1 MIELDVAVIG
11 GGFSG
16 AAVAANLAR
25 HTPRDL
31 TLAVFDPDDLG
42 RGAAYGTRHREHI
55 LNTRAHM
62 MSLYVDEPDHFV
74 RWLGPRGAPSDFLP
88 RRLYG
93 EYVAESAQRE
103 LRAVRFMH
111 VRERIAKIVRGDSG
125 GFVVE
130 SSSGTRYDARSIVLA
145 TGNPAPNDEF
155 LPLEVRLH
163 AGYIDDPWR
172 FDYRSVGGHV
182 LVVGSGLTALDVLVA
197 LKGCGHRGT
206 VHVLSRRGR
215 YPEVHEAV
223 AAYDVIPALD
233 THGARALLRSFRS
246 HVDEA
251 SRRGFDWRAV
261 VDSLRPEAEAIWRR
275 LERLERRRFERH
287 LRTHWERHRHR
298 APKQV
303 DAVREEYLRA
313 GRLRNYAGR
322 LLSMKRGTATI
333 ALRDGAI
340 VELRPDWI
348 VNASGVG
355 RISAMKR
362 DPLLASMLIN
372 GIVSSD
378 TAGIGLRAAPDLCA
392 IDPIG
397 SMVPGLWIVGPA
409 VRGSRFEAT
418 AVPELRVMAELAAS
432 EILRTRRSRRTAI
445 EQPDS
450 SQSLGV
456 LK

>member
-215 YPEVHEAV
+215 YPE
-223 AAYDVIPALD
+223 
-233 THGARALLRSFRS
+233 
-246 HVDEA
+246 
-251 SRRGFDWRAV
+251 
-261 VDSLRPEAEAIWRR
+261 
-275 LERLERRRFERH
+275 
-287 LRTHWERHRHR
+287 
-298 APKQV
+298 
-303 DAVREEYLRA
+303 
-313 GRLRNYAGR
+313 
-322 LLSMKRGTATI
+322 
-333 ALRDGAI
+333 
-340 VELRPDWI
+340 
-348 VNASGVG
+348 
-355 RISAMKR
+355 
-362 DPLLASMLIN
+362 
-372 GIVSSD
+372 
-378 TAGIGLRAAPDLCA
+378 
-392 IDPIG
+392 
-397 SMVPGLWIVGPA
+397 
-409 VRGSRFEAT
+409 
-418 AVPELRVMAELAAS
+418 
-432 EILRTRRSRRTAI
+432 
-445 EQPDS
+445 
-450 SQSLGV
+450 
-456 LK
+456 